1 MKSEQKKRTLM
12 AKKLSV
18 LVSALLI
25 SGFTF
30 AQKADNALQGYFE
43 EQGDETFY
51 KSFNFDGN
59 GKIVGGFKSSYYF
72 TRNDSLVIIPDKDVC
87 IFKIE
92 KNKLIGISDW
102 VKNGVWVRKKD
113 STEVNNRVNPE
124 ESQKR
129 AALLASYYD
138 KTKNMSGL
146 DALFSNTNDFT
157 RISENFCN
165 QGLAKACLNAFGLKM
180 MEYTPGFFGDLEKIK
195 DKKLKPHPELIELSR
210 KMISLGETEGYNVL
224 GAYYHLL
231 GLREK
236 AFETWKEG
244 EKHGDPASMISMGL
258 IEVGEDMDKAPET
271 PEIKKKKKKK
281 K

>member
-1 MKSEQKKRTLM
+1 MT
-12 AKKLSV
+12 KKLSV
-18 LVSALLI
+18 LVSAFLI

-72 TRNDSLVIIPDKDVC
+72 TRNDSLVIIPDKDIF

-113 STEVNNRVNPE
+113 STEINNRVNPE
-124 ESQKR
+124 ESQKK

-157 RISENFCN
+157 RISESFCN

-180 MEYTPGFFGDLEKIK
+180 MEYTSGFFGDLEKIK

-271 PEIKKKKKKK
+271 PEIKKKKKK
-281 K
+281 